1 MNKIST
7 VRMAARYLTVTSAL
21 FFSSLFLSSLCLSF
35 NASAAELVGKPVPVG
50 KPVIVTNSSVIS
62 AAASAAASA
71 ASDASTSAQSLMP
84 AEPPIEPIPPIEPL
98 PPAADLDSEA
108 NPFKSPFNH
117 ADNDND
123 PFDHSNWARP
133 DLLIPIVAMSL
144 LFGGPVLLVIVLAF
158 FYYRAKARRQQ
169 NINANIDKLLAA
181 GRDIP
186 VELLMGDDAPLIKTG
201 QSNGSAQVTYPGSE
215 EMMHKGVRNIG
226 LGTGWLLFLTIMFGF
241 KIGSFGFIFIGLG
254 ISQVVIWLLSGS
266 RRKAAPGFTLDVERV
281 ED

>member
-7 VRMAARYLTVTSAL
+7 VRMPGYFAIACAPL
-21 FFSSLFLSSLCLSF
+21 FRAICFSSLCLSVHVG
-35 NASAAELVGKPVPVG
+35 AAELVGKPVPVG
-50 KPVIVTNSSVIS
+50 KPVIAASSPAVNTAVSS
-62 AAASAAASA
+62 AATSPAA
-71 ASDASTSAQSLMP
+71 QLP
-84 AEPPIEPIPPIEPL
+84 AEPAPPVGPVPPVDPL
-98 PPAADLDSEA
+98 PPPVDLDSDT
-108 NPFKSPFNH
+108 NPFKNPFNQG
-117 ADNDND
+117 DED
-123 PFDHSNWARP
+123 PFNNHSWGP

-186 VELLMGDDAPLIKTG
+186 VELLLGDDAPLIKSG
-201 QSNGSAQVTYPGSE
+201 QPNGQAQVTYPDIDG
-215 EMMHKGVRNIG
+215 MMHKGVRNIG
-226 LGTGWLLFLTIMFGF
+226 LGTGWLLFLTVMFGF

-266 RRKAAPGFTLDVERV
+266 RRKAAPAFTLDAERV

>member
-1 MNKIST
+1 MNKMSKA
-7 VRMAARYLTVTSAL
+7 RMAVRYLAAASAL
-21 FFSSLFLSSLCLSF
+21 FFSALCLSVSV
-35 NASAAELVGKPVPVG
+35 SAAELVGKPVPVG
-50 KPVIVTNSSVIS
+50 KPAAVVTSGMSASSLATTSGGSS
-62 AAASAAASA
+62 AGTSTAA
-71 ASDASTSAQSLMP
+71 QP
-84 AEPPIEPIPPIEPL
+84 VEPPLEPVPPVAPL
-98 PPAADLDSEA
+98 PPPADLNADD
-108 NPFKSPFNH
+108 NPFKNPFNH
-117 ADNDND
+117 SGEDD
-123 PFDHSNWARP
+123 PFDHGRWDSP
-133 DLLIPIVAMSL
+133 ELLIPIVAMSL

-201 QSNGSAQVTYPGSE
+201 QANGTAQVTYPGAE
-215 EMMHKGVRNIG
+215 EMMYKGVRNIG
-226 LGTGWLLFLTIMFGF
+226 LGTGWLLFLTVMFGF

-266 RRKAAPGFTLDVERV
+266 RRKAVPGFTLNSERV